1 MDFKGE
7 EFRKK
12 LIDWIMEDDDFF
24 FLVTWSLGAGI
35 RQIQEKIEKGVD
47 DDLIQMW
54 RRIDNKYGITTK
66 IRSRLH

>member
-1 MDFKGE
+1 VDFKGE